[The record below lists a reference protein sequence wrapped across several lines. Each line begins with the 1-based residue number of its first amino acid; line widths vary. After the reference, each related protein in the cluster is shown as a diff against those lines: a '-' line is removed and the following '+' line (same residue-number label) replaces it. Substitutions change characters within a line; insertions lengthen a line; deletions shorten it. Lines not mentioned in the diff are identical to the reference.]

1 MVFEGVSEMVGDVGL
16 RCANPTYA
24 VCMLG
29 FPRHPGNR
37 NPAAALAASPSA

>member
-1 MVFEGVSEMVGDVGL
+1 MGNRDVGL

-29 FPRHPGNR
+29 FPCHPGKR
-37 NPAAALAASPSA
+37 RPAAALAALPSA